1 MKLLAFL
8 ALTTVT
14 TAQEDNEMRFLQDSE
29 GKTWKESLELKQP
42 EGPTCDGF
50 YRFDGYAG
58 LEELKKKMTY
68 DEAKAMDDAAKVEW
82 MEANY
87 YDKSKDTCESGKSCS
102 WWLKSAKN
110 DAGQIVPASVMMQTC
125 QDCTWADPAL
135 AEREAAAVGFDALF
149 PDPASAPDYD
159 SMTDEEKQKA

>member
-42 EGPTCDGF
+42 EGPACDGF

-58 LEELKKKMTY
+58 L
-68 DEAKAMDDAAKVEW
+68 
-82 MEANY
+82 
-87 YDKSKDTCESGKSCS
+87 
-102 WWLKSAKN
+102 
-110 DAGQIVPASVMMQTC
+110 
-125 QDCTWADPAL
+125 
-135 AEREAAAVGFDALF
+135 
-149 PDPASAPDYD
+149 
-159 SMTDEEKQKA
+159 